1 MLAAKFFT
9 ACKQAPMPL
18 ARSSRPAAWR
28 GQKRLTAPDATRLIR
43 PSMTPLPVTRRSF
56 LKALAATGA
65 AATLGAPLFAAEN
78 PAAKYKI
85 KLGMDNF
92 AVRALGWKAAQL
104 LDYAAS
110 LKLDAL
116 LISDLD
122 AFASLDDAALT
133 DIGKKARDLGIDLFV
148 GSWSICPTSK
158 SFKNKWGTAEEHLA
172 LGIRVAKAAGAPVFR
187 VILGNGEDRKT
198 EGGIKARIADT
209 VKVLKACKT
218 KAKDAGV
225 KIAIENHAG
234 DLHSWELAG
243 LIEEAGKDFV
253 GANID
258 SGNAAW
264 TLEDPMDVLATLGP
278 LTICSSLRDDMVW
291 ETPDGAA
298 VQWTACGEGLIDWK
312 KYTAR
317 WAELCPMVP
326 IMIET
331 ISGFSRNFPYKKEE
345 FWQHYDKRPDR
356 LAAFEALAKRG
367 HSIPSFK
374 APEGTDKKLAEQDY
388 QKGELERSITYL
400 REQIGLGL
408 KS

>member
-1 MLAAKFFT
+1 MN
-9 ACKQAPMPL
+9 
-18 ARSSRPAAWR
+18 S
-28 GQKRLTAPDATRLIR
+28 
-43 PSMTPLPVTRRSF
+43 LPVARRVF
-56 LKALAATGA
+56 LKCLAATA
-65 AATLGAPLFAAEN
+65 LPAPLYAAEN
-78 PAAKYKI
+78 ATAKTKL

-92 AVRALGWKAAQL
+92 AVRAMGWKAAQL
-104 LDYAAS
+104 IDYAAS
-110 LKLDAL
+110 LKLDAI
-116 LISDLD
+116 LISDLE
-122 AFASLDDAALT
+122 AFDSLEDSYLADV
-133 DIGKKARDLGIDLFV
+133 GKKARDLGLDLFV

-172 LGIRVAKAAGAPVFR
+172 TGVRVAKATGAPVFR

-209 VKVLKACKT
+209 VKVLKASASR
-218 KAKDAGV
+218 AKDAGV
-225 KIAIENHAG
+225 KIAVENHAG
-234 DLHSWELAG
+234 DLHSWELAA

-258 SGNAAW
+258 SGNSAW
-264 TLEDPMDVLATLGP
+264 TLEDPLDVLNTLGP

-298 VQWTACGEGLIDWK
+298 VQWTAAGEGLMDWK
-312 KYTAR
+312 KYADR
-317 WAELCPMVP
+317 WAELCPTVP

-345 FWQHYDKRPDR
+345 FWQHYDKRPER

-367 HSIPSFK
+367 RSIPGFK
-374 APEGTDKKLAEQDY
+374 APDGADRKVAEQEY
-388 QKGELERSITYL
+388 QKGELERSIKYL

-408 KS
+408 KA